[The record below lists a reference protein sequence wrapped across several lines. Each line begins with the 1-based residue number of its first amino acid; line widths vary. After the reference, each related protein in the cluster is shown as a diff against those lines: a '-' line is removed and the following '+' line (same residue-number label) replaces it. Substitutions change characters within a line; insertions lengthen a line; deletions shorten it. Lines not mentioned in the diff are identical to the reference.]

1 MPRTALTAL
10 PLRNQNSV
18 SDIAAANA
26 TAGNAD
32 DDADA
37 TIAIRTAA
45 QPASWSAG
53 RSNRLTRLSRPRLSD
68 IP

>member
-1 MPRTALTAL
+1 MTALTAL

-32 DDADA
+32 DDAVA
-37 TIAIRTAA
+37 TIAIMTAA
-45 QPASWSAG
+45 QPAS
-53 RSNRLTRLSRPRLSD
+53 
-68 IP
+68 